1 MVAAKIMM
9 PEKTTSGPENG
20 IDELG
25 PKKMLQTSTPENPA
39 VAPKTALSQEYL
51 RI

>member
-1 MVAAKIMM
+1 MI

-20 IDELG
+20 IAELG
-25 PKKMLQTSTPENPA
+25 PKKMLQISTPENPA
-39 VAPKTALSQEYL
+39 MAPKTALNQEYL